1 MGELFV
7 NKTVLK
13 NFVTNARKELIDK
26 VKAKAFKV
34 GINEENI
41 KKAQFESSDAI
52 YIDGKQLSAV
62 EKKQREKLILR
73 INEIGYKQVIEEV
86 AYTWFNRFTA
96 LRFMEVNNYLPTKVR
111 VLSSSNSDSSEPDI
125 IREAL
130 RVDLDIDKEWVYEL
144 KLNNKTEELF
154 RYLVIKQCNSLNKVL
169 PFMFETIDDYKEILF
184 PEGLLA
190 KESFLQKMTDIKV
203 IEESYWENVEIIG
216 WLYQFYNSDEKI
228 RVYKETGRHKKEE
241 IPFITQLFTPD
252 WIVKY
257 MVQNSL
263 GRLWIESHPENND
276 LIFDWKYYFQ
286 NNNENSDFDELLTP
300 YVDKQLRVEDIKCLD
315 PAMGS
320 GHILVYLFEIL
331 YEIYIKC
338 GYMEREIPKLIIE
351 NNLFG
356 LDIDDRA
363 YQLACFSLIMKALK
377 YNSRFLKI
385 IEREGITINLSSV
398 QETNCFNNNDIAY
411 FADEEKGDKYNKT
424 NEFIEQ
430 FRDAKIYGSL
440 LKVDQFDIEFF
451 KNRLENIIQNPV
463 EYLDQVESRDKITA
477 YFSNLI
483 LQAVIMSQNYNVVIT
498 NPPYIGSRRMNDKLV
513 KLLNEK
519 YSDSKVD
526 TCTAFM
532 EMDHYLKKNGFLAMV
547 NQHSWMFTSS
557 FSALREK
564 IIRTKTIDTML
575 HLGSGAF
582 EEIGGEVVQSTAF
595 VLRNTAIENFNGDY
609 IRVVDYR
616 SSSEK
621 ELRTIESAIDVTAK
635 DRFLEDI
642 NKFTSILEKPIAYW
656 ASDDLLNAFNKS
668 LPVGQIAEPK
678 AGLSTGNNH
687 YFQKEWFEVEFLKIG
702 FNYKNIKE
710 TETGLH
716 KWFPCNSGGDFRKW
730 YGNNEVVVN
739 WENNG
744 NEIRNFKF
752 ENGKLRSAPRNT
764 EWFFKEGLTWTKIS
778 SGNFAVRYKEPGFI
792 FDDTGRSAFTED
804 PKLIKIIIGL
814 FCSKLAFEILKI
826 LNPTMSFT
834 NGDIYRVPFLNDE
847 IRAYSKEI
855 VQLVNANID
864 IGKKEWDSF
873 ETSWNFKKHPFLI
886 YNSEMN
892 NIEVAYKEWSNQSL
906 YWIHEMKHNEE
917 TLNSIFIDLYGIQN
931 ELTPTVD
938 ESNITLRKADIY
950 TDVRSFISYA
960 VGCLFGR
967 YSLDEE
973 GIVYAGGHFNP
984 EKYRKFI
991 VDKDNIVP
999 IFSGAY
1005 FEDDMVSRLID
1016 FIKVSFG
1023 ELSLAENLEFV
1034 AKILGKKNSETS
1046 KEAITRYFLND
1057 FYKEHLQTYRKK
1069 PIYWLFTS
1077 GKQKAFNCL
1086 IYMHRYDK
1094 STLSRIRTDYLHE
1107 LQIRLDAERKV
1118 LLHTINGEGN
1128 KKEISN
1134 AKKELKSLELKIEEL
1149 RAYDEKLHHMADMQI
1164 EINLDEG
1171 VAVNYAKLANLL
1183 APIK

>member
-34 GINEENI
+34 GITEENI

-52 YIDGKQLSAV
+52 YIDGKQLSAA

-73 INEIGYKQVIEEV
+73 INEIGYRQVIEEV

-203 IEESYWENVEIIG
+203 IDESYWENVEIIG

-286 NNNENSDFDELLTP
+286 NNNKNFDFDELLTP

-320 GHILVYLFEIL
+320 GHILVYLFEVL

-377 YNSRFLKI
+377 YNSRFLRT
-385 IEREGITINLSSV
+385 IEREGIIINLASV

-424 NEFIEQ
+424 SEFIEQ
-430 FRDAKIYGSL
+430 FRDAKIYGAL
-440 LKVDQFDIEFF
+440 LKIDQFDIEFF
-451 KNRLENIIQNPV
+451 QNRLEDIIQNPV

-477 YFSNLI
+477 YFNNWI

-513 KLLNEK
+513 KLLNDK

-532 EMDHYLKKNGFLAMV
+532 EVDHYLKQNGFLAMV

-557 FSALREK
+557 FSSLREK

-595 VLRNTAIENFNGDY
+595 VLRNTAIENFKGDY

-616 SSSEK
+616 DAREK
-621 ELRTIESAIDVTAK
+621 KLKTIEVVRDVNAV
-635 DRFLEDI
+635 DRFFKESKTFD
-642 NKFTSILEKPIAYW
+642 SILEKPIAYW
-656 ASDDLLNAFNKS
+656 VSDNLINAFIKS
-668 LPVGQIAEPK
+668 TPIGEIAEPK
-678 AGLSTGNNH
+678 AGLSTGDNFR
-687 YFQKEWFEVEFLKIG
+687 FQKEWFEVEFSQIG
-702 FNYKNIKE
+702 FNYENISQ
-710 TETGLH
+710 TMDGLH
-716 KWFPCNSGGDFRKW
+716 KWFPCNSGGAFRKW

-744 NEIRNFKF
+744 TEIRNFKS
-752 ENGKLRSAPRNT
+752 ESGKLKSRPQNT
-764 EWFFKEGLTWTKIS
+764 QFFFKEGLTWTKIS
-778 SGNFAVRYKEPGFI
+778 TGKFAVRYKESGFI

-804 PKLIKIIIGL
+804 LQLNKIIIGL
-814 FCSKLAFEILKI
+814 FCSKIAFEVLKI

-834 NGDIYRVPFLNDE
+834 NGDIYRIPFLNDK
-847 IRAYSKEI
+847 IKAYSEEI
-855 VQLVNANID
+855 LKFVDDNIY
-864 IGKKEWDSF
+864 ISKKEWDSF
-873 ETSWNFKKHPFLI
+873 ETSWNFVRHPFLNTTPGTAQI
-886 YNSEMN
+886 ENSYN
-892 NIEVAYKEWSNQSL
+892 EWNKQNSKWFS
-906 YWIHEMKHNEE
+906 EMKHNEE
-917 TLNSIFIDLYGIQN
+917 KLNSIFIDLYGLQK

-950 TDVRSFISYA
+950 TDVRSFLSYA

-991 VDKDNIVP
+991 ADKDNIVP
-999 IFSGAY
+999 IFSGTY
-1005 FEDDMVSRLID
+1005 FEDDIVSRLIE
-1016 FIKVSFG
+1016 FIRVSFG

-1149 RAYDEKLHHMADMQI
+1149 RAYDEKLHHMADMQV

>member
-1 MGELFV
+1 M

-34 GINEENI
+34 GITEENI

-52 YIDGKQLSAV
+52 YIDGKQLSAA

-73 INEIGYKQVIEEV
+73 INEIGYRQVIEEV

-111 VLSSSNSDSSEPDI
+111 VLSSSNSGSSEPDI

-154 RYLVIKQCNSLNKVL
+154 SYLVIKQCSSLNKVL

-184 PEGLLA
+184 PEGLLV

-203 IEESYWENVEIIG
+203 IDESYWENVEIIG

-228 RVYKETGRHKKEE
+228 RVNKETGRHKKEE
-241 IPFITQLFTPD
+241 IPFITQLFTPE

-286 NNNENSDFDELLTP
+286 NNNKNFDFDELLTP

-320 GHILVYLFEIL
+320 GHILVYLFEVL

-377 YNSRFLKI
+377 YNSRFLRI
-385 IEREGITINLSSV
+385 IEREGIIINLASV

-424 NEFIEQ
+424 SEFIEQ

-440 LKVDQFDIEFF
+440 LKVDQFDVEFF
-451 KNRLENIIQNPV
+451 KNRLEDIIQNPV

-477 YFSNLI
+477 YFNNWI

-616 SSSEK
+616 NSSEK

-678 AGLSTGNNH
+678 AGLSTGNNP

-991 VDKDNIVP
+991 ADKDNIVP

-1107 LQIRLDAERKV
+1107 LQIRLDAGRKV

-1128 KKEISN
+1128 KKEISH

-1171 VAVNYAKLANLL
+1171 VAVNYAKLADLL